1 MDGGRDPQ
9 LDHALQGCGSE
20 VGHGVAPE
28 LGLSLQELSAGGGGG
43 SHHGR
48 RGMVWSH
55 AMFDVRS
62 LRLERQCELVLR

>member
-1 MDGGRDPQ
+1 MAVCLRGPAAAMDGGRDPQ

-28 LGLSLQELSAGGGGG
+28 LGLSLQELSAAGG

-48 RGMVWSH
+48 SGMVLSH
-55 AMFDVRS
+55 AF
-62 LRLERQCELVLR
+62 LT